1 MSEQPEVD
9 VRLVST
15 GYMNAMHIPV
25 VRGRDFNDADVAGRL
40 NAILIS
46 ESMAKRFWP
55 NEDAIGKRLTISFTP
70 GVVREVV
77 GIVKDVKLDALNE
90 TRPNATLYQPLAQV
104 TTPVG
109 EKWQSFGMSLV
120 VRGSGDP
127 NALVN
132 SITSA
137 IHQVDPSR
145 PVLDVKTMQ
154 DVVAESL
161 TPQRF
166 NMMLLAGFAGLA
178 VLLAAVGIYS
188 VLAYSVRQRVK
199 EIGVRIA
206 LGAQLADVLRLV
218 ILEGMKPTALGLGI
232 GIAVSLMLTRVVAKM
247 IYGVSPHDIA
257 TYIGV
262 SLLLGMIALVATLI
276 PAWRATRVDP
286 MRTLRD
292 E

>member
-1 MSEQPEVD
+1 
-9 VRLVST
+9 
-15 GYMNAMHIPV
+15 
-25 VRGRDFNDADVAGRL
+25 
-40 NAILIS
+40 
-46 ESMAKRFWP
+46 MAKRFWP

-77 GIVKDVKLDALNE
+77 GIVKDVKLDTLNE
-90 TRPNATLYQPLAQV
+90 TRPNATLYAPLAQL
-104 TTPVG
+104 TTPAG

-120 VRGSGDP
+120 VRGTGDP
-127 NALVN
+127 NALVK
-132 SITSA
+132 SITNA
-137 IHQVDPSR
+137 IHEVDPAR

-206 LGAQLADVLRLV
+206 LGAQLGDVLRLV
-218 ILEGMKPTALGLGI
+218 ILEGIEAHRLGLAI
-232 GIAVSLMLTRVVAKM
+232 GISVSLPFARV
-247 IYGVSPHDIA
+247 
-257 TYIGV
+257 
-262 SLLLGMIALVATLI
+262 
-276 PAWRATRVDP
+276 
-286 MRTLRD
+286 
-292 E
+292 